1 MKMRPEKSDRRC
13 ATAPAKVLY
22 GDDFLIAE
30 ALRELRDGVGPD
42 ELRDANSHRL
52 AGADASPQEVQAI
65 CNAVPFLAEYR
76 LVIVEGLLGRFESGT
91 PRRGSR
97 GGRQGS
103 QASSKTSDSGWD
115 DFARYIS
122 EEMPPTTMLA
132 FVDERVSRNNSMLA
146 VLKPAADVK
155 ELATPAGEALARWI
169 KERAA
174 AKGAQIAPGAI
185 RLMSQFVG
193 GNLRVLDGEL
203 EKLSLYVKRP
213 VERPIEESDVRTLV
227 SQAREANIFAGVD
240 ALMDGRSGAALQN
253 IQQLRSDGADFSY
266 IVAMTARQ
274 LRLVALAKDLLD
286 RGHKQAELGSKLGI
300 RQDFAVRRTVDQAR
314 KRSWSG
320 IQRLYGKLLEADLA
334 VKDGRLGED
343 VALELLASL
352 T

>member
-1 MKMRPEKSDRRC
+1 MKRCPEKSDGRC
-13 ATAPAKVLY
+13 ATAPAQVLY

-30 ALRELRDGVGPD
+30 ALKELRDGVGPD

-76 LVIVEGLLGRFESGT
+76 LVIVEGLLGRFESGP
-91 PRRGSR
+91 PRRGAR

-103 QASSKTSDSGWD
+103 PSSRASTTGWD
-115 DFARYIS
+115 DMARYIS
-122 EEMPPTTMLA
+122 NDMPPTTMLA
-132 FVDERVSRNNSMLA
+132 FVDERVSRSNPMLTI
-146 VLKPAADVK
+146 LKPAAAVK
-155 ELATPAGEALARWI
+155 ELTTPSGEALARWI

-174 AKGAQIAPGAI
+174 SKGAQITPGAI

-203 EKLSLYVKRP
+203 EKLSLYARRP
-213 VERPIEESDVRTLV
+213 VERPIEDSDVRALV

-240 ALMDGRSGAALQN
+240 ALMDGRSGPALQN

-300 RQDFAVRRTVDQAR
+300 RQEFAVRRTADQAK

-320 IQRLYGKLLEADLA
+320 IRQLYGKLLETDLA
-334 VKDGRLGED
+334 VKEGRLDED
-343 VALELLASL
+343 VALELLASMN
-352 T
+352 